1 LYRLNYFE
9 NVNVDTVEKPDQN
22 AIDLKIDVTEKPTGE
37 FSFGGGYSSIE
48 NAFATASISQNN
60 LFGRGQ
66 RISLQAEIGGTTT
79 QYRLSF
85 TEPWLFDIP
94 LSAGID
100 LYDWEIDYD
109 SYDKKATGGGLRFGY
124 PVFENTRLY
133 LSNTYEVNKI
143 TNISNWAPFSIMN
156 LEEGL
161 KEKSVLSSVSLSL
174 VYDSR
179 NRAIN
184 PSRGFKHVLTT
195 EKAGGIFGGD
205 VEYTKYTAETGWYHP
220 LFWKLIGFVH
230 SEGGY
235 VEDNGY
241 LPDYERF
248 YLGGMNSLRGFD
260 WHDIAIR
267 KEYVTPYGVYINDE
281 GGNKYVQFNAELRF
295 PLFDEKIGLVG
306 LFFYD
311 TGNVYEEGES
321 IDLGGLRESAGF
333 GVRWYSP
340 MGPIRLE
347 RGYILDP
354 REGEDSSGRWEF
366 TMGTAF

>member
-1 LYRLNYFE
+1 
-9 NVNVDTVEKPDQN
+9 
-22 AIDLKIDVTEKPTGE
+22 
-37 FSFGGGYSSIE
+37 
-48 NAFATASISQNN
+48 
-60 LFGRGQ
+60 
-66 RISLQAEIGGTTT
+66 
-79 QYRLSF
+79 
-85 TEPWLFDIP
+85 
-94 LSAGID
+94 
-100 LYDWEIDYD
+100 
-109 SYDKKATGGGLRFGY
+109 
-124 PVFENTRLY
+124 
-133 LSNTYEVNKI
+133 
-143 TNISNWAPFSIMN
+143 
-156 LEEGL
+156 
-161 KEKSVLSSVSLSL
+161 SL

-184 PSRGFKHVLTT
+184 PSRGFKHDLTT

-205 VEYTKYTAETGWYHP
+205 VEYTKYTAETSWYQP

-235 VEDNGY
+235 VENNGY
-241 LPDYERF
+241 LPDYKRF
-248 YLGGMNSLRGFD
+248 YLGGMNSLRGFG

-267 KEYVTPYGVYINDE
+267 EEGSINE
-281 GGNKYVQFNAELRF
+281 KGGNKYVQFNAELHF

-306 LFFYD
+306 LCFYD
-311 TGNVYEEGES
+311 TGNVYDEGEN
-321 IDLGGLRESAGF
+321 IDLSRLRESAGF